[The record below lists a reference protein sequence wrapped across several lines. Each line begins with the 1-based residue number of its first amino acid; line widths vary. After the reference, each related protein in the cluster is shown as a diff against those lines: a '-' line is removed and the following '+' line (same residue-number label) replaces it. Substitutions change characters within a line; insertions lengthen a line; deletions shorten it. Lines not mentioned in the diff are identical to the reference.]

1 MNVGRFEI
9 EPVSDGIF
17 KLDGGAMYGVVPRTL
32 WCRHHEPDESN
43 RITLALGCLLIR
55 TPKGKNVLVDAG
67 LSSKYD
73 KNRKFTN
80 IYAVTRQK
88 TLQDELKERG
98 LSRDDIHLVIN
109 THLHFDHAGGDTELD
124 ASGKPVPAFSRAK
137 YVIQKDEWAD
147 ANAPHERN
155 KASYLEE
162 NFAPLDGAK
171 KLELV
176 SGDAELEPGL
186 WVLRSGGHTRGHQIV
201 KIESEGQTAVFLG
214 DLIPTRAHLPL
225 PYIMAYDLFPLD
237 TLEVKRGL
245 LAEACAKDWTLV
257 FQHDA
262 QVRASKVVFQ
272 DGRYMAKELTHAG

>member
-1 MNVGRFEI
+1 
-9 EPVSDGIF
+9 
-17 KLDGGAMYGVVPRTL
+17 RTL

-43 RITLALGCLLIR
+43 RITLTLGCLLIR

-73 KNRKFTN
+73 KNRKFAN
-80 IYAVTRQK
+80 IYAVSRPK
-88 TLQDELKERG
+88 TLQDELKDRG
-98 LSRDDIHLVIN
+98 LSREDIRLVVN

-124 ASGKPVPAFSRAK
+124 ASGKPIPAFSRAK

-162 NFAPLDGAK
+162 NFAPLDEAK
-171 KLELV
+171 QLELV
-176 SGDAELEPGL
+176 SGDVELEPGL

-201 KIESEGQTAVFLG
+201 KIESEGRTAVFLG

-225 PYIMAYDLFPLD
+225 PYIMAYDLFPMD
-237 TLEVKRGL
+237 TLEIKRGL
-245 LAEACAKDWTLV
+245 LAEACAKNWTLV

-262 QVRASKVVFQ
+262 QVRASKVAFQ
-272 DGRYMAKELTHAG
+272 DGRYVAKELADAG